1 MFVIHADFFRVLKW
15 AFVAAAALAVMH
27 DAFGWWL

>member
-1 MFVIHADFFRVLKW
+1 MFLVHVEFFKLLRW
-15 AFVAAAALAVMH
+15 AFVAAFVLAVMH